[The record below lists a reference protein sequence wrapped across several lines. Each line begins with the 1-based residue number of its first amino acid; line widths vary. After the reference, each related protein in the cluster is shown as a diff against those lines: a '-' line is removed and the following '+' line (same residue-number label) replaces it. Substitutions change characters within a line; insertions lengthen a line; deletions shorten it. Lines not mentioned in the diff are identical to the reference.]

1 MPLVYQAA
9 RSAPRFSHLARI
21 ERERHDNEL
30 AAIEDDDLDFET
42 PAATA
47 ERARQFDTIKEL
59 LTATAL
65 GTS

>member
-1 MPLVYQAA
+1 MSRVRQIFTAQELLA
-9 RSAPRFSHLARI
+9 HLARI